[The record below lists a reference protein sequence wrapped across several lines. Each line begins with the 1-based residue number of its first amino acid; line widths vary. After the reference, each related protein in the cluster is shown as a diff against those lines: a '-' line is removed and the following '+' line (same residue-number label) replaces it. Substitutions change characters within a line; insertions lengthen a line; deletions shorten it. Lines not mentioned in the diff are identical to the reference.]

1 MRVHES
7 SRKGVV
13 LHLLLFRSLCNCIF
27 KIFLLSEEKL
37 FTKYHAMVQLREDVQ
52 PEMESAVGQS
62 LFLQNTYL
70 LFSSMYIHG
79 DNENTGKWLSVMT

>member
-1 MRVHES
+1 
-7 SRKGVV
+7 
-13 LHLLLFRSLCNCIF
+13 
-27 KIFLLSEEKL
+27 
-37 FTKYHAMVQLREDVQ
+37 MVQLREDVQ